1 MANNNFYSV
10 ITYILLSILIIF
22 IFILSFK
29 YKFKTA
35 QQLSFKTNQNSNA
48 NPINANP
55 INANPINANP
65 RNFKE
70 GFVEGLKNSKKTDND
85 DIFKIIENKLK
96 GLVQELGGDAGK
108 TETKKILTN
117 TKKICDLECAKCMM
131 TMMNDKKSLK
141 TIDLENIMDDD
152 TNDNCIKCKKY
163 TELSTSIQSI
173 INNL

>member
-1 MANNNFYSV
+1 MANNNFYSL

-22 IFILSFK
+22 IFSLTFK
-29 YKFKTA
+29 YKFKMA
-35 QQLSFKTNQNSNA
+35 QQLSFRSLTNQNSNA
-48 NPINANP
+48 LNAKNANP
-55 INANPINANP
+55 INIHK
-65 RNFKE
+65 NFKE
-70 GFVEGLKNSKKTDND
+70 GFVEGLKNSTKTDND

-163 TELSTSIQSI
+163 TELSTSIQAI